1 MGGDRLFRAQ
11 DQPHAPDSVHIGHL
25 DVDNL
30 CAKLAQSVHGGLNGS
45 RLFRLNALSR
55 KAPVKSNPQTTN
67 AFLQFVQHMR
77 HGISQRLI
85 EMKKSMN
92 LRIGRMLR
100 AIPCFRNMDKVELR

>member
-1 MGGDRLFRAQ
+1 MGGERLYRAQ
-11 DQPHAPDSVHIGHL
+11 DQPHVPDSVHIGHL

-45 RLFRLNALSR
+45 GLFRLNALSR

-77 HGISQRLI
+77 HGISQRRGIVGI
-85 EMKKSMN
+85 ESGDDLKHYGCVT
-92 LRIGRMLR
+92 RPAYHGTDVI
-100 AIPCFRNMDKVELR
+100 E